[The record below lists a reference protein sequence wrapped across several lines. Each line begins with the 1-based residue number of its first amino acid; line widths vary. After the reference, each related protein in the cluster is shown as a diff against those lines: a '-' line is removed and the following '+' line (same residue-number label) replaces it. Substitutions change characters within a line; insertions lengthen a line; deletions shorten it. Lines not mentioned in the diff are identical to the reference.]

1 MQYGQGR
8 MKRRGYATIYNL
20 SYYKNG
26 QGFMSKNSKE
36 FITRALYTL
45 DSLFLLHSLVG
56 GWAKYSI
63 SC

>member
-1 MQYGQGR
+1 
-8 MKRRGYATIYNL
+8 
-20 SYYKNG
+20 
-26 QGFMSKNSKE
+26 MSKNSKE